1 MGRRQLIKENY
12 FIFKSLTNCSPVSSF
27 LSGDN
32 DCSHS
37 CIFCQVFVAI
47 DPPTMPWIA
56 RRDNKVPNRF
66 PISQIALLNNS
77 RHSWILNF
85 VILAAFSA
93 NQQSGTRAKNR
104 DTFVLFNWISISA
117 LVFFP
122 FQKKWLWHIVR
133 EWNQDSWTLYF
144 VCLYSSVNSLCSGRI
159 WFPHFW
165 GLLWAGGLKF
175 WVKFVELCACGSA
188 RISFQF
194 INKPSCTLESV
205 HLFSRHKYEG
215 SFVQTVVSIPTLRS
229 WIFWIWICQ
238 ISYRTKHCSAG
249 LHLTRSQFLF
259 CLSEDEDKWQT
270 SAGI

>member
-66 PISQIALLNNS
+66 PISQIALLNNA

-93 NQQSGTRAKNR
+93 NQQSGARAKNW
-104 DTFVLFNWISISA
+104 DIFVLFSWISIPA
-117 LVFFP
+117 LVFFSISEKMTLAHGKRMESRFMNSVFCVFVFLCEFALFGPDLVSP
-122 FQKKWLWHIVR
+122 FLGI
-133 EWNQDSWTLYF
+133 TLSPPAQILSEICRI
-144 VCLYSSVNSLCSGRI
+144 VCLWKRQDI
-159 WFPHFW
+159 FPIH
-165 GLLWAGGLKF
+165 K
-175 WVKFVELCACGSA
+175 
-188 RISFQF
+188 
-194 INKPSCTLESV
+194 KPSCTLESL
-205 HLFSRHKYEG
+205 HPFSRHKYG
-215 SFVQTVVSIPTLRS
+215 GALDWLCP
-229 WIFWIWICQ
+229 
-238 ISYRTKHCSAG
+238 
-249 LHLTRSQFLF
+249 SQH
-259 CLSEDEDKWQT
+259 
-270 SAGI
+270 